1 MLRWT
6 LAVACTAMVVGQ
18 VERSQEPDTR
28 PADTQPATRPADAD
42 TTLRKPAQADIL
54 KNLLGRQDRL
64 RPIRPRPSDE
74 GSEGGAGA
82 EPDGQPLLLEGT
94 FLVERPGR
102 LMREDGRAVF
112 VFRVDAD
119 AAASRSMPILENQL
133 LETIEREAEA
143 GFSEF
148 IVSAEV
154 TRYRGRN
161 FLLLRKVL
169 RRVGHGNIGP

>member
-1 MLRWT
+1 MLLWT
-6 LAVACTAMVVGQ
+6 LAVACTAMLVGQ
-18 VERSQEPDTR
+18 VEPQEPDTK
-28 PADTQPATRPADAD
+28 PADSQPATRPAETG

-54 KNLLGRQDRL
+54 KNLLGQRDRL
-64 RPIRPRPSDE
+64 RPIRPQPSE
-74 GSEGGAGA
+74 EPSEAGAGVG
-82 EPDGQPLLLEGT
+82 PDGLPLLLEGT

-119 AAASRSMPILENQL
+119 RAASRSMPMLENQL
-133 LETIEREAEA
+133 LETMEGEAEA

-148 IVSAEV
+148 IISAEV
-154 TRYRGRN
+154 TRYGGRN

>member
-6 LAVACTAMVVGQ
+6 LAVACTAMLVGQ
-18 VERSQEPDTR
+18 VERSQEPGPKPVDSQPATL
-28 PADTQPATRPADAD
+28 PADTG
-42 TTLRKPAQADIL
+42 TTLRKPAQANIL
-54 KNLLGRQDRL
+54 RNLLGQRDRL
-64 RPIRPRPSDE
+64 RPIQPRPSE
-74 GSEGGAGA
+74 EPSEAGAGVG
-82 EPDGQPLLLEGT
+82 PDGLPLLLEGT

-119 AAASRSMPILENQL
+119 SAGSRSMPMLENQL
-133 LETIEREAEA
+133 LETMEREAKA

-148 IVSAEV
+148 IISAEV